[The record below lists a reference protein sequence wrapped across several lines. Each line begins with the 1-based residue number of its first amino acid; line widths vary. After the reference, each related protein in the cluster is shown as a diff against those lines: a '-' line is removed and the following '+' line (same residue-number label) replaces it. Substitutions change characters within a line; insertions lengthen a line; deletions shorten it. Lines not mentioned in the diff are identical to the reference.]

1 MAPWSG
7 RSPAH
12 RNIVSTFL
20 ALHRNIAE
28 YGNIS
33 VEGKGVASLHE
44 VRIGLEAIVLQ
55 LEMILTRID
64 DSNLH
69 ADLDALLQL
78 ARITRDAAEELADDG
93 TPPQ

>member
-12 RNIVSTFL
+12 GNTVST
-20 ALHRNIAE
+20 
-28 YGNIS
+28 
-33 VEGKGVASLHE
+33 EGKGVASLHE

-78 ARITRDAAEELADDG
+78 ARITRDVAEELADDG